1 MPEEMEQYVEILEVL
16 DEREKRG
23 MEARVEEVIIRS

>member
-16 DEREKRG
+16 DERAKRG
-23 MEARVEEVIIRS
+23 MEARVEEVISRS